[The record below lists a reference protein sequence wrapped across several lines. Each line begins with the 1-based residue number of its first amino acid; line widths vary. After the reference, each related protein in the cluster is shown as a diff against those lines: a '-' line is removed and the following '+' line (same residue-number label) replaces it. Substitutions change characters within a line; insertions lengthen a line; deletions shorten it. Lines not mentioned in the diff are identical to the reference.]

1 MTGSSLVREAAQ
13 ALRFN
18 RQRSLLTTISLAWGV
33 ACFVILFSYGDGFHL
48 ALRKAFQTVG
58 QDLVLTFGGQTSTQA
73 GGERAGRRIRLERTD
88 VETIRESVPLV
99 AAISLEMM
107 MGRMTVVR
115 GYRSQTMMVRAVN
128 ASYGRIRNQT
138 IGSGRWLVP
147 EDELQKQRVAVMGAK
162 AAEKL
167 FGEIPP
173 EGEEIAINGL
183 RFTVIGVLLSKTQIA
198 NYNTPDN
205 DCAFI
210 PYDTATLF
218 RDLRYPDDIVWMPA
232 NPVFRDEAVKQVR
245 ETFARL
251 HSFSPTDE
259 RALRVSAA
267 WAWPTSCWSRLRSAP
282 GRSVCSNRSAPR
294 AVRSWLSSCS
304 KPSPL

>member
-1 MTGSSLVREAAQ
+1 MTGSSLVQEAAQ

-259 RALRVSAA
+259 RALRV
-267 WAWPTSCWSRLRSAP
+267 
-282 GRSVCSNRSAPR
+282 
-294 AVRSWLSSCS
+294 
-304 KPSPL
+304 